1 MPRFVETR
9 IRWMPA
15 VSGVAIAALLL
26 LTAGQAQAA
35 TTVYPAGGSTFS
47 GSAEGWTVKSA
58 SCNLP
63 ILCSASGGYDG
74 ADGNSPGSLAANSN
88 FTVDLVSLFKTTV
101 TEQSPEFKVAGS
113 GPSALRLDR
122 QFSPGGLVELAPQVQ
137 YTVSLLDQT
146 TGTETK
152 AIGETL
158 SSAAGFAGKEAAVD
172 VTDGHVYSISI
183 TAETSSTLAGTS
195 LLAGSTSARFDNVAL
210 SVQTSGNNGGGGG
223 SGDNGGNGGEGGNG
237 GNGNGAGLSDSRLLS
252 LLQSSSGGTA
262 ILKGKRLFVK
272 GKCSARIGRNCK
284 VSLQG
289 LLARRKPATTRR
301 TSKVG
306 KGKAK
311 TLVLKVKPKAKT
323 KLAKSSRLLFKETV
337 HAGSAQATVYRR
349 LKLIRR

>member
-1 MPRFVETR
+1 MPRFIENR

-15 VSGVAIAALLL
+15 VSGMAIAALLL
-26 LTAGQAQAA
+26 LTAGQARAA

-58 SCNLP
+58 SCNVP

-88 FTVDLVSLFKTTV
+88 FTVDLLSLFKTTV
-101 TEQSPEFKVAGS
+101 TEQSPEFKVSGS

-122 QFSPGGLVELAPQVQ
+122 QFAPGDLIELAPQVQ
-137 YTVSLLDQT
+137 YTVSLIDQT
-146 TGTETK
+146 TGTESK
-152 AIGETL
+152 AIAETL
-158 SSAAGFAGKEAAVD
+158 SSAAGFAGKEAAVN
-172 VTDGHVYSISI
+172 VTDGHVYVISI
-183 TAETSSTLAGTS
+183 TAETSSTVDGTS

-210 SVQTSGNNGGGGG
+210 SVQASGSNGGGGG
-223 SGDNGGNGGEGGNG
+223 ENGGNGGAGGNG
-237 GNGNGAGLSDSRLLS
+237 GNGGGLSDSRLLS

-272 GKCSARIGRNCK
+272 GKCSARIGRSCK

-289 LLARRKPATTRR
+289 LLTRRKPATTRR

-311 TLVLKVKPKAKT
+311 TLVLKVKPKAKA
-323 KLAKSSRLLFKETV
+323 KLARSSRLLFKETV
-337 HAGSAQATVYRR
+337 HAGSAQATVYKR

>member
-1 MPRFVETR
+1 
-9 IRWMPA
+9 MPA
-15 VSGVAIAALLL
+15 VSGVAVAALLL

-35 TTVYPAGGSTFS
+35 TTIYPAGGSSFS

-58 SCNLP
+58 SCNVP

-88 FTVDLVSLFKTTV
+88 FTVDLLSLFKTTV
-101 TEQSPEFKVAGS
+101 TEQSPEFKVSGS

-137 YTVSLLDQT
+137 YTVSLIDQT
-146 TGTETK
+146 TGTESK
-152 AIGETL
+152 AIAETL
-158 SSAAGFAGKEAAVD
+158 SSAAGFAGKEAAVN
-172 VTDGHVYSISI
+172 VVDGHVYVISI
-183 TAETSSTLAGTS
+183 TAETSSTLVGTS

-210 SVQTSGNNGGGGG
+210 SVQTSGSNGGGGG
-223 SGDNGGNGGEGGNG
+223 ENGGNGGEGGSG
-237 GNGNGAGLSDSRLLS
+237 GNGAGGLSDSRLLS

-262 ILKGKRLFVK
+262 VLKGKRLFVK
-272 GKCSARIGRNCK
+272 GKCSARIGRSCK

-289 LLARRKPATTRR
+289 LLTRKKPATTRR

-337 HAGSAQATVYRR
+337 HAGSAQATVYKR